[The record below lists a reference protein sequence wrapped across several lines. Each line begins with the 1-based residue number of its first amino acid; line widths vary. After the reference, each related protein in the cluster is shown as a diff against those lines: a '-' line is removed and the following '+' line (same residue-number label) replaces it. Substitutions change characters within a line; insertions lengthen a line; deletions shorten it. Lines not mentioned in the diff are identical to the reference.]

1 MSVAM
6 RVPWVVAILLLAG
19 SAGQSD
25 RKCKLVLEASTL
37 AVAAS
42 DAAIDAAAPASE
54 VPVGKSADAA
64 AIRKSS
70 AEFQRAFE
78 AGDAKAAAACWTTNG
93 EYRGESGEVIRGRA
107 NLEKAYEAL
116 FRSSPKSQA
125 KIEIQSLHFPTP
137 DLALEEG
144 VFLVKPLGPELPVAT
159 RYSAVHVRE
168 EGKWKVAQLREW
180 SAAGGDL
187 SELAWLVGNWRAM
200 AGSRQIEWSFAWN
213 PARTFLIQSFQVKEQ
228 GQPTSSGTRMIGI
241 DPQSGAL
248 ISWSF
253 PDSGGHGQAR
263 WTREGNHWRI
273 DQRDI
278 LPDGLTTTATDILSR
293 VNDNEFSWRA
303 FGRRIG
309 DTNMPDLAPAKF
321 TRVPVSP
328 SPRAN

>member
-1 MSVAM
+1 M
-6 RVPWVVAILLLAG
+6 RVPWVVAILLLVG
-19 SAGQSD
+19 SPGQSGG
-25 RKCKLVLEASTL
+25 KCKLVLEASTL

-42 DAAIDAAAPASE
+42 NTAIDAAAPASDAHAGE
-54 VPVGKSADAA
+54 SADAA
-64 AIRKSS
+64 AIRQSS

-78 AGDAKAAAACWTTNG
+78 SGDAKAAAACWTSDG

-116 FRSSPKSQA
+116 FRSSPKS
-125 KIEIQSLHFPTP
+125 KTEVEIKSLHFPSR

-144 VFLVKPLGPELPVAT
+144 VFLVKPTGPELPVAT

-180 SAAGGDL
+180 SAGGSDL
-187 SELAWLVGNWRAM
+187 GELAWLVGDWRAT
-200 AGSRQIEWSFAWN
+200 AGSRQLNWSFAWN

-228 GQPTSSGTRMIGI
+228 GKPTSSGTRMIGF
-241 DPQSGAL
+241 DPLSGAL
-248 ISWSF
+248 VSWSF

-273 DQRDI
+273 DHRDV

-293 VNDNEFSWRA
+293 VNDNDFSWREI
-303 FGRRIG
+303 GRQIG
-309 DTNMPDLAPAKF
+309 DVRAPDLAPVRF
-321 TRVPVSP
+321 TRLPASP